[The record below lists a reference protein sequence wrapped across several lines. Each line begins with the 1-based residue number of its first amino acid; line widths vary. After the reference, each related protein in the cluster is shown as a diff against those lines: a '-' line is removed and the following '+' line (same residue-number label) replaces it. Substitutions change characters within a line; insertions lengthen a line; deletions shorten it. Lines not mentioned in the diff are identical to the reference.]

1 MAVIT
6 ISRQVGS
13 LGDEAA
19 QMLAAE
25 LDYHLVTREDIHA
38 LAAGHDPKFARDV
51 QRLEDEGHPGFWEK
65 LLLGMPY
72 YHSLY
77 AAVICELAGR
87 DRVVIMGRGAQVVLK
102 GIPHILRA
110 RVVAPAEVRAARI
123 MASLGLERGT
133 AENYL
138 QHEDHERREL
148 VRQVFR
154 QDPRD
159 WGLYHLVLN
168 SGDLDVDGVTSVLRR
183 ALKELNRVQV
193 PASACDLVRGIGL
206 GKLVEAK
213 VRRQVLPSDLIRAE
227 GAPDGVVTLSGHL
240 PADDDRRK
248 ALEIAA
254 AVPGVSRV
262 VDQVRV
268 SRLPA
273 LY

>member
-19 QMLAAE
+19 QALATE
-25 LDYHLVTREDIHA
+25 LGHHLVTREDIHA
-38 LAAGHDPKFARDV
+38 LAAGHDPRFARDV

-87 DRVVIMGRGAQVVLK
+87 DRMIIMGRGAQVVLK
-102 GIPHILRA
+102 NIPHILRA
-110 RVVAPAEVRAARI
+110 RVVAPAGVRAARV
-123 MASLGLERGT
+123 MASQGLERDA
-133 AENYL
+133 AEHYL
-138 QHEDHERREL
+138 QHQDHERREL

-159 WGLYHLVLN
+159 WGLYHLVIN
-168 SGDLDVDGVTSVLRR
+168 SGDLDVNGVTSILRQ
-183 ALKELNRVQV
+183 ALKELNRLQD
-193 PASACDLVRGIGL
+193 PASVCDLVRGLGL

-213 VRRQVLPSDLIRAE
+213 VRRQVLPSDLVRAE
-227 GAPDGVVTLSGHL
+227 GGAGGVVTLMGHL
-240 PADDDRRK
+240 PADTDREK
-248 ALEIAA
+248 ALAIAA
-254 AVPGVSRV
+254 ATPGVTGV
-262 VDQVRV
+262 VDQIQV